1 MRENPTN
8 IEAHQNGETDHKS
21 VNGHVQIHS
30 DSFLFQK
37 CLRATDP
44 ILALRLISLNILKAH
59 F

>member
-44 ILALRLISLNILKAH
+44 I
-59 F
+59 